1 MNKKEFVSNVAAVG
15 GMSVKESET
24 AVNAVL
30 KVITEAM
37 HKEEKI
43 LIPGFGSFAVK
54 ERPARNGHNPHTGGS
69 MRIPAKKVVRFVP
82 GTGLEIGSRPAGK
95 NNGTNK

>member
-1 MNKKEFVSNVAAVG
+1 MNKKEFVSNVAAAG

-30 KVITEAM
+30 KAITEAM
-37 HKEEKI
+37 HREEKI

-82 GTGLEIGSRPAGK
+82 GTGLEIGRESAGK

>member
-1 MNKKEFVSNVAAVG
+1 MNKKEFVSNVAAAG
-15 GMSVKESET
+15 GMSMKESET

-30 KVITEAM
+30 KAITEAM
-37 HKEEKI
+37 HREEKI

-82 GTGLEIGSRPAGK
+82 GTGLEIGREPAGK

>member
-1 MNKKEFVSNVAAVG
+1 MTKKELLTMWPPLAA
-15 GMSVKESET
+15 MSVRESEM

-37 HKEEKI
+37 HREEKI
-43 LIPGFGSFAVK
+43 LIPGFGSFAVR

-95 NNGTNK
+95 NN

>member
-1 MNKKEFVSNVAAVG
+1 MTKKEFVINVAAAG
-15 GMSVKESET
+15 GMSVRESAM

-37 HKEEKI
+37 HREEKI
-43 LIPGFGSFAVK
+43 LIPGFGSFAVR

-95 NNGTNK
+95 NN

>member
-1 MNKKEFVSNVAAVG
+1 MNKKEFVSNVAAAG

-37 HKEEKI
+37 HREEKI

-54 ERPARNGHNPHTGGS
+54 ERPARNGHNPHTGGN

-82 GTGLEIGSRPAGK
+82 GTGLEIGREPAGK
-95 NNGTNK
+95 SGGTNK